1 MLKSVSHR
9 WLRPSAVLNYS
20 VAILSIAAAVVIG
33 LMLEAILD
41 FTPSLTL
48 FLCAIMFAGWVGGT
62 GPGLL
67 AVALAILAY
76 DYFFIDPTNPFFSA
90 PKDIQRIILFAVAGG
105 FVVWLTA
112 AQRCATKSLRRARD
126 DLETAFEDLARLNK
140 SLEVE
145 NAERKRAEQQLRQS
159 KAYLDEA
166 QRLSQTGSFAWR
178 IANDEIVWSK
188 ETYQIFG
195 VDPTVTP
202 KIDTI
207 LERIHPDDRALI
219 QNQINRAASGENDF
233 DYEHR
238 LLAPDGSIKQL
249 HVRASRV
256 KYETGEEE
264 IVGALVDVTA
274 TRKAE
279 AALNKAQTELAHVTR
294 VTTLGEMS
302 ASIAHEVNQPLTAIM
317 VNGNAGLRW
326 LIRDV
331 PDLRE
336 VRDALGRIVSDANR
350 ASEVMLRIRELS
362 QKASPHMDQLDINGV
377 IGEALTLIRR
387 EALNHRVALRV
398 ELARDLHP
406 VRGDRIQ
413 LQQVI
418 INLAI
423 NGFQAQAAVTDR
435 PRALSIRTQECDSD
449 KILVM
454 VQDAGVGVE
463 SENSH
468 RLFSAFYTTKPDGMG
483 MGLSICR
490 SIVEAHGGRLWA
502 SRNSGPGMT
511 FQFTIPTAEEASNS

>member
-1 MLKSVSHR
+1 MLKSISHR
-9 WLRPSAVLNYS
+9 WLQPSAALSYS
-20 VAILSIAAAVVIG
+20 VAILSIAAAVAIG
-33 LMLEAILD
+33 VVLEVTLD
-41 FTPSLTL
+41 FPPSLTL
-48 FLCAIMFAGWVGGT
+48 FLCAIMFAAWIGGA
-62 GPGLL
+62 GPG
-67 AVALAILAY
+67 AFAIALSILAY
-76 DYFFIDPTNPFFSA
+76 NHFFIDPTDPAFLA
-90 PKDIQRIILFAVAGG
+90 LKDIQRIILFAVAGG

-112 AQRCATKSLRRARD
+112 AQRRATKSLRRARD

-140 SLEVE
+140 SLEAE
-145 NAERKRAEQQLRQS
+145 NAERKRAEQQLCQS

-178 IANDEIVWSK
+178 IADDEIVWSK

-202 KIDTI
+202 TVDNII
-207 LERIHPDDRALI
+207 ERIHHDDRALI
-219 QNQINRAASGENDF
+219 QSQIDRAMNGERDF

-238 LLAPDGSIKQL
+238 VLAPDGSIKQL

-279 AALNKAQTELAHVTR
+279 EALNKAQIELAHVTR

-331 PDLRE
+331 PNLRE
-336 VRDALGRIVSDANR
+336 VRDALTRIVSDANR

-362 QKASPHMDQLDINGV
+362 QKASPHMDELDINGV
-377 IGEALTLIRR
+377 IGEALTLIKR
-387 EALNHRVALRV
+387 EALNNRVMLRV
-398 ELARDLHP
+398 ELARDLP
-406 VRGDRIQ
+406 PIRGDRIQ

-423 NGFQAQAAVTDR
+423 NGFHALAAVSDR
-435 PRALSIRTQECDSD
+435 PRVLSIRTQGCESHQ
-449 KILVM
+449 IQVM
-454 VQDAGVGVE
+454 VQDVGVGVDL
-463 SENSH
+463 ENSH
-468 RLFSAFYTTKPDGMG
+468 RLFSAFFTTKPDGMG

-511 FQFTIPTAEEASNS
+511 FQFTIPAAEAAAVP